1 MGAAIVAVS
10 YFRKKKK
17 EIVLVF
23 MQVTCR
29 LPFSSGKK
37 KLFKFTAHH
46 FLPFLVHN
54 QVKFKSAKRSTL
66 SLNFDNN

>member
-37 KLFKFTAHH
+37 NFSSSLLTISF
-46 FLPFLVHN
+46 PF
-54 QVKFKSAKRSTL
+54 
-66 SLNFDNN
+66 